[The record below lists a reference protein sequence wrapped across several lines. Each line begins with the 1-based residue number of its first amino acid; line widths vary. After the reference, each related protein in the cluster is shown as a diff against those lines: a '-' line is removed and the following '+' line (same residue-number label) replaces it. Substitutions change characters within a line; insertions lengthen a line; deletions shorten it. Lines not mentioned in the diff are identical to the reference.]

1 MPSLTTKLDLTSTT
15 IQIRN
20 DDAKSNFLTFEHRW
34 EAAAAIRV
42 VAKINKSEDFDKH
55 FAELPYPDQDYVNLV
70 CNQVTFDK
78 PVTFYL
84 PDWVFLTGDDEPMD
98 VAISNVL
105 VEVFTGLYYDPNVL
119 FKVDILE
126 ADLTPDAEIVF
137 PVE

>member
-1 MPSLTTKLDLTSTT
+1 MPNLTTKMDLTSTT

-34 EAAAAIRV
+34 ESTAAIRV

-55 FAELPYPDQDYVNLV
+55 FSELPYPDREYVNLV
-70 CNQVTFDK
+70 CNQLTFDS
-78 PVTFYL
+78 PVVFYL
-84 PDWVFLTGDDEPMD
+84 PDWVFLTGDDESMG
-98 VAISNVL
+98 ASISNVL

-119 FKVDILE
+119 FKVDVLE
-126 ADLTPDAEIVF
+126 ADLDPGAEIVF